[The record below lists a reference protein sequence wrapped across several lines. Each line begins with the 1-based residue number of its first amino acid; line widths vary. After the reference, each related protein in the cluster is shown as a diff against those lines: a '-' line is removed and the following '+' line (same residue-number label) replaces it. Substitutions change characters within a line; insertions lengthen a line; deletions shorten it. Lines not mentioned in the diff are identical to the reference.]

1 MLACITR
8 CRTRVAAQACRLA
21 HSEARNTKPRSYK
34 YNKHVLAM
42 TGVLAASGAL
52 WLTSIKMLKPH
63 HFGETEESLDWQ
75 VFCHV
80 LNIQHRVL
88 QSQLRSSNGKQYL
101 YLSVRQHFSLP
112 CLVFLV

>member
-1 MLACITR
+1 MLACVTR
-8 CRTRVAAQACRLA
+8 CRTRVAAQACRLV
-21 HSEARNTKPRSYK
+21 HSEARNTKSKSYR

-80 LNIQHRVL
+80 LAM
-88 QSQLRSSNGKQYL
+88 
-101 YLSVRQHFSLP
+101 
-112 CLVFLV
+112 

>member
-1 MLACITR
+1 
-8 CRTRVAAQACRLA
+8 
-21 HSEARNTKPRSYK
+21 
-34 YNKHVLAM
+34 M

-80 LNIQHRVL
+80 LAM
-88 QSQLRSSNGKQYL
+88 
-101 YLSVRQHFSLP
+101 
-112 CLVFLV
+112 